1 MLPDSLT
8 YHVFPIEVVSN
19 TFDFDVR
26 RVMHNGQPMRGV
38 FSRRAIAPEECPLY
52 IGAYP
57 GYRKHRTELDN
68 KASRFAARFSLEPKA
83 AIQHMSTYLLSLQR
97 YLPGYALDPTDENGK
112 LLPEFKPFIVSYLN
126 EPPPGF
132 KQKAVFV
139 YNQAR
144 QRYEVWLFQPVEQAE
159 EVFLYYGKRYLR
171 NYSIETTAIEDRFA
185 YYIPAASSYLP
196 DPRGVPQPLDAP
208 DELSTG
214 KPT

>member
-1 MLPDSLT
+1 MLPDSAA
-8 YHVFPIEVVSN
+8 YRVFPIEVVSN

-26 RVMHNGQPMRGV
+26 RVMHNTQQMRGV
-38 FSRRAIAPEECPLY
+38 FSRRVIGPAEVPIY

-57 GYRKHRTELDN
+57 GYRKHRPEMESKT
-68 KASRFAARFSLEPKA
+68 SRFAARYLMEEKA
-83 AIQHMSTYLLSLQR
+83 AVQQISAYLLSLQR
-97 YLPGYALDPTDENGK
+97 YDPGCVLDPTDEDGK
-112 LLPEFKPFIVSYLN
+112 LLPEFKPYIVSYLN

-144 QRYEVWLFQPVEQAE
+144 QRYEVWLIQPVEPDE
-159 EVFLYYGKRYLR
+159 EVYLYYGKRYLR
-171 NYSIETTAIEDRFA
+171 NYSIETNAIEAQFA
-185 YYIPAASSYLP
+185 YFIPAASNYLP

-214 KPT
+214 KAT